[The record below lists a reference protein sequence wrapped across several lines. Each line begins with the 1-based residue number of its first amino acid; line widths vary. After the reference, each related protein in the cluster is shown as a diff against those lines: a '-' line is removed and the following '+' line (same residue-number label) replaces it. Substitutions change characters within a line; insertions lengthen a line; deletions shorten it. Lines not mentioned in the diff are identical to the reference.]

1 MLIGVFSDAH
11 GHIDGFC
18 RARDLLYSYGVRK
31 FFYLGDAVGYIPLA
45 SVVHELRNE
54 SHILSLR
61 GNHEDML
68 LSNQPGERDDKDLYQ
83 HHIVR
88 DLLDENDLTFLSMLP
103 TSRSEQIDGLRLLF
117 VHGSPHRPINGY
129 IYPDSSLSEYSKLTA
144 DVVFMGHTHHPFVRE
159 EEGRLFV
166 NVGSCGLPR
175 DSNPRGCAA
184 LFDTANKDL
193 RLLRFSLAKSSR
205 RILKNV
211 RVAAPVAKYLERY
224 MAVVNDL

>member
-1 MLIGVFSDAH
+1 VLIGIFSDAH

-68 LSNQPGERDDKDLYQ
+68 LTNQPGERDDKDLYQ

-88 DLLDENDLTFLSMLP
+88 DLLDENDLTFLLSHAFPLVTIFHSTVLKHLSP
-103 TSRSEQIDGLRLLF
+103 CTSLILRPRT
-117 VHGSPHRPINGY
+117 VA
-129 IYPDSSLSEYSKLTA
+129 TA
-144 DVVFMGHTHHPFVRE
+144 C
-159 EEGRLFV
+159 
-166 NVGSCGLPR
+166 S
-175 DSNPRGCAA
+175 
-184 LFDTANKDL
+184 
-193 RLLRFSLAKSSR
+193 
-205 RILKNV
+205 
-211 RVAAPVAKYLERY
+211 
-224 MAVVNDL
+224 